1 MPYRGRHDDAVAGMS
16 DASRVEPYDLLRP
29 GRRVTGMSAV
39 LLPFSDA
46 RTPDL
51 DGLRAHLLRTLEAG
65 LVPAVNMDTGYGP
78 TLDDEQRVA
87 VLDLARSVCAGAE
100 FVAGAHVDDEPGDP
114 LDGDRYRQQAELI
127 AGHGGTP
134 ILFPSHGL
142 GALDED
148 GRLAAMRSVGESCDR
163 FLGFE
168 LSRAF
173 HPAGFVLSI
182 DGYRELLAID
192 ACVGAKHSSLERQP
206 EWDRLRLRDQVRPEF
221 MVLTGNDLAIDM
233 VCYGSDYL
241 LGISTFAPDLF
252 AERDRRWAAGDASFH
267 QLNDDL
273 QYLGRFTFRTP
284 VPAYKHSAAQF
295 LVLRGWMDDDTTPE
309 GAPRRPDAD
318 AAVLR
323 EIGERLGVVGVG
335 GAA

>member
-1 MPYRGRHDDAVAGMS
+1 VKGSPT
-16 DASRVEPYDLLRP
+16 VEPMDLLRP
-29 GRRVTGMSAV
+29 RRTVTGMSAV
-39 LLPFSDA
+39 LLPYSDP

-51 DGLRAHLLRTLEAG
+51 DGLRAHLERTQEAG
-65 LVPAVNMDTGYGP
+65 LVPALNMDTGYGP
-78 TLDDEQRVA
+78 TLDDEQRVT
-87 VLDLARSVCAGAE
+87 VLELARSACAGAE
-100 FVAGAHVDDEPGDP
+100 FVAGAHVDDSPGDA
-114 LDGDRYRQQAELI
+114 LDLDRYRRQVELI

-142 GALDED
+142 GSLDED

-173 HPAGFVLSI
+173 HPAGFILSI

-206 EWDRLRLRDQVRPEF
+206 EWDRLRLRDEVRPEF

-252 AERDRRWAAGDASFH
+252 AERDRRWTAGDPSFH
-267 QLNDDL
+267 RLNDDL

-295 LVLRGWMDDDTTPE
+295 LALRGWLDGDTTPD

-318 AAVLR
+318 VAVLR
-323 EIGERLGVVGVG
+323 EIGGRLGVLDG
-335 GAA
+335 GAS